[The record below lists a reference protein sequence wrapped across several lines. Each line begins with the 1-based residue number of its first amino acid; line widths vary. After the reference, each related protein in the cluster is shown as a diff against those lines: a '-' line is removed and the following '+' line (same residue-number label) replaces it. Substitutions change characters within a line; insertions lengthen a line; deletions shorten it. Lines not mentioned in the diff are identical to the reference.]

1 MLHQNI
7 SHTYGENTFYSSKP
21 TISKKRNTTKS
32 SRGKTLEHIQELKE
46 KYISSS
52 EKEKENIQKELLR
65 LQKIWFTKHGNL
77 KQIHAREKGKKERNK
92 KIAQAIDEL
101 NKEINKVNTYNS
113 LGIDL
118 SSYNIPK
125 TMSIE
130 KEDNGYKITEQENGN
145 EFYAVAQ
152 TPEDLSF
159 LLKEYKTQPQK
170 TGQNNINQGGLESKV
185 STKPTFSKPL
195 EKSLEQVLNTNSN
208 VVEEEEGGESLL
220 KQCESMYGDEKV
232 HYREDKRGNT
242 IRLSGAPNYLLVAG
256 TLLKEDSEFSLH
268 NISSWYKKISN
279 RKQKPSNRK
288 KLAEKLEIIDNA
300 SNKKKEIDA
309 LYNGEYDYK
318 LPKKDA
324 LYTLFSIEDTK
335 VPFYSIVRD
344 FFHEEKLWDMKFQ

>member
-7 SHTYGENTFYSSKP
+7 SQTYGENNFYNP
-21 TISKKRNTTKS
+21 IHTISKKRSTTKS

-92 KIAQAIDEL
+92 KIAHAIDEL

-113 LGIDL
+113 LEIDL
-118 SSYNIPK
+118 SSYNIPE

-159 LLKEYKTQPQK
+159 LLKEYKTQPQEID
-170 TGQNNINQGGLESKV
+170 QNNIRQGGLESKV
-185 STKPTFSKPL
+185 SGKPTFNIV
-195 EKSLEQVLNTNSN
+195 EKSLEQVLNTNLN
-208 VVEEEEGGESLL
+208 VVEEEGGERLL
-220 KQCESMYGDEKV
+220 KQCESMYGNEKV

-256 TLLKEDSEFSLH
+256 TLLKEDCEFSLH
-268 NISSWYKKISN
+268 NISSWYKKVTSKKHKSI
-279 RKQKPSNRK
+279 NRK

-309 LYNGEYDYK
+309 LYTCGYDYK
-318 LPKKDA
+318 LPKQSA
-324 LYTLFSIEDTK
+324 LYKLFSIENKK

>member
-130 KEDNGYKITEQENGN
+130 KKDYGYKITHEDNKDC
-145 EFYAVAQ
+145 YAVAQ
-152 TPEDLSF
+152 TPEDISF
-159 LLKEYKTQPQK
+159 LLKEYRTQPQEID
-170 TGQNNINQGGLESKV
+170 QNNINQRGLESKV
-185 STKPTFSKPL
+185 SVKPKFEV
-195 EKSLEQVLNTNSN
+195 EKSLEDLIGSNSN
-208 VVEEEEGGESLL
+208 VVEEEDGERLL
-220 KQCESMYGDEKV
+220 KKCESMYSVEKV
-232 HYREDKRGNT
+232 HYRENKHGDS
-242 IRLSGAPNYLLVAG
+242 IRLHDFPNYLLVAG

-268 NISSWYKKISN
+268 NISSWYKKVTS
-279 RKQKPSNRK
+279 KKHKSSNRK

-309 LYNGEYDYK
+309 LYNSEYDYK

-335 VPFYSIVRD
+335 VPFYLIVRD
-344 FFHEEKLWDMKFQ
+344 FFHEEKLWDMKF